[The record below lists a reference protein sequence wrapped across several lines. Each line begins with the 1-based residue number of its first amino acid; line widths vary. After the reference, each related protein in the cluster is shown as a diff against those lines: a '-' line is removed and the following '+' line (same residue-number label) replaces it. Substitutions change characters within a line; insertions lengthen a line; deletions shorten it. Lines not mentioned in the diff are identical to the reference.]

1 MDQSHRKLEPVE
13 KILPISPSPSKF
25 VKGNF
30 RENDYESDYDRK
42 TPPYRASSSTKFSVI
57 DSGIALLLLTKLNFQ
72 IEISSI
78 ARF

>member
-25 VKGNF
+25 VKGDF
-30 RENDYESDYDRK
+30 RESDYESDYDRK
-42 TPPYRASSSTKFSVI
+42 TPPCRASSSTKFSVI
-57 DSGIALLLLTKLNFQ
+57 DSGITLLTKLNVRT
-72 IEISSI
+72 EMSSI